1 MSEQQLLTV
10 GDLLGMPTLGQRL
23 LAGSQGL
30 DRPVLWAHS
39 CELPDPWRWLGP
51 SELLMTVGL
60 CVPEDAKAQVEF
72 IRRLADASLA
82 GVTIGDD
89 APAPVLSHE
98 MLTEADRLGFPL
110 LRTSL
115 AVPFVSLGRTVA
127 LAGSTRQLQQLQL
140 LNRLYRV
147 LAGLETTS
155 TDALEHIESVFGARL
170 AVVDVVHHGAVLEGA
185 LKVAP
190 EVVVDL
196 CARAAE
202 AKLPV
207 GASLTDSSSS
217 VKAWPLPTQRP
228 TLLMLEEGPVDLLDS
243 FLVGHLRQA
252 VTVPVNGVL
261 ADAAARAARA
271 EQLFS
276 AVLVGDVAVEAV
288 QDEAAHLGL
297 EGSKLVSFAAT
308 TTHADDAVAAL
319 GAKGLRFLPRRAQGR
334 LVCCVREVDLDAALA
349 TVGSTVDRVGISSA
363 FGSLQQLRQAQ
374 RDALWALSNAS
385 GGTPIVSYADVRGS
399 IVPRDVG
406 AATELSNAVLGALL
420 DDNDRSGRLLET
432 LSVYLDNNRSWKETA
447 EALGIHRQT
456 LAHRLGR
463 IEELTGRNLKSSAD
477 IAALWVAV
485 RAVQH
490 TRDVEA

>member
-51 SELLMTVGL
+51 GELLMTVGL
-60 CVPEDAKAQVEF
+60 CVPEDAETQVEF

-89 APAPVLSHE
+89 DPAPALSHE

-127 LAGSTRQLQQLQL
+127 LAGSTRQVQQLQL
-140 LNRLYRV
+140 LSRLYRV
-147 LAGLETTS
+147 LTGLETTS
-155 TDALEHIESVFGARL
+155 TEALERIESVFGARL
-170 AVVDVVHHGAVLEGA
+170 AVVDVVHHGAVLEGS
-185 LKVAP
+185 LKVAT

-207 GASLTDSSSS
+207 GASLTASSS

-228 TLLMLEEGPVDLLDS
+228 TLLMLEEGPVDLLDA

-252 VTVPVNGVL
+252 VTASVNGVL

-276 AVLVGDVAVEAV
+276 AVLVGDVAVEV
-288 QDEAAHLGL
+288 VRDEAVYLGL

-308 TTHADDAVAAL
+308 TTRADDAVAAL
-319 GAKGLRFLPRRAQGR
+319 GAKGLRFLPRRTQGR
-334 LVCCVREVDLDAALA
+334 LVCCVREVDLDAALS
-349 TVGSTVDRVGISSA
+349 TVRSTVDRVGISLA

-374 RDALWALSNAS
+374 RNALWALSTTS
-385 GGTPIVSYADVRGS
+385 GGTPIASYADVRGS

-406 AATELSNAVLGALL
+406 VATELSNAVLGALL
-420 DDNDRSGRLLET
+420 DDNDRSSRLLET
-432 LSVYLDNNRSWKETA
+432 LSAYLDNNRSWKDTA

-490 TRDVEA
+490 ARDVEA